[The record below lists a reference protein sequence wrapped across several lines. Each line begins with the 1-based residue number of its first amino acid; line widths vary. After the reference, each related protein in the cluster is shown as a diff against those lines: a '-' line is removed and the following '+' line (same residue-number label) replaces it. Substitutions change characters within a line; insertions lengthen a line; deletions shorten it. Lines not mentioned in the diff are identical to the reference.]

1 MIIGIDAGTSVV
13 KAVAFSDDGENLAV
27 ESRRTK
33 VYSPRPDQ
41 SEQDF
46 EEVAVAVGEVVRAV
60 AERSGENPGAIGL
73 TGQGDGLWLFD
84 ERGYMVRPAILW
96 LDARANSVVEEWMSS
111 GVFEAAFRRNGNII
125 FPGSHAPLL
134 AALDRSE
141 PESLERATTAGYCK
155 DGILQRLTGE
165 RATDASDSSL
175 PFLDVRA
182 RRYDAEILRLCG
194 LERWEHLLA
203 PVDPAPGPM
212 RPLSAE
218 GSELTGLPEG
228 TPVHSGPFDLPA
240 SAIGAGV
247 DEPGDGLIILGTTLA
262 CEVLTD
268 RVETDG
274 EVGGLTLCALE
285 PDRWLR
291 AMPAMVGTASLDWI
305 LSLVG
310 AEHKDIEEFLEES
323 GPGARGV
330 TALPFFSASGE
341 RAPFVD
347 PAARGQLAGLS
358 LGATRADVVSA
369 ICESV
374 GYAARHCLEAAGLEG
389 EVAICGGG
397 VESAAWRQILADVL
411 QKPLRIARRPEV
423 GARGAAIAALI
434 ASDRDFDYN
443 EWTRPDGY
451 VEPRAEMAELY
462 EEGFAYY
469 LDSVGAARGLWGRR
483 PRTKTPQ

>member
-1 MIIGIDAGTSVV
+1 MIIGVDAGTSVV
-13 KAVAFSDDGENLAV
+13 KAVAFSDGGENLAV
-27 ESRRTK
+27 ESQKTQL
-33 VYSPRPDQ
+33 YSPRPDQ
-41 SEQDF
+41 SEQDL
-46 EEVAVAVGEVVRAV
+46 EEVIAAVGEVVRAV
-60 AERSGENPGAIGL
+60 VEHSGETPDAIGL

-84 ERGYMVRPAILW
+84 ERGHPVRPSILW
-96 LDARANSVVEEWMSS
+96 LDARANSIVEEWMSS
-111 GVFEAAFRRNGNII
+111 GVFEAVFRRNGNII
-125 FPGSHAPLL
+125 FPGCPAPLL
-134 AALDRSE
+134 AALERSE

-155 DGILQRLTGE
+155 DAILQRLTGE
-165 RATDASDSSL
+165 RATDASDASL

-182 RRYDAEILRLCG
+182 RRYDEEILRLCG
-194 LERWEHLLA
+194 LERWEHLFA

-212 RPLSAE
+212 RPLNAE

-228 TPVHSGPFDLPA
+228 TPIHSGPFDLPA

-247 DEPGDGLIILGTTLA
+247 DEPGEGLIILGTTLA

-274 EVGGLTLCALE
+274 EVGGMTLCALE

-291 AMPAMVGTASLDWI
+291 AMPAMVGTASLDWV
-305 LSLVG
+305 LSLIG

-347 PAARGQLAGLS
+347 PMARGQLAGLS

-423 GARGAAIAALI
+423 GARGAAVAALI
-434 ASDRDFDYN
+434 ASERDFDYG
-443 EWTRPDGY
+443 EWTRPEGY

-469 LDSVGAARGLWGRR
+469 LDSVEASRELWSRR
-483 PRTKTPQ
+483 PRAKTPR

>member
-27 ESRRTK
+27 EARRTEL
-33 VYSPRPDQ
+33 YSPKPDE
-41 SEQDF
+41 SEQDL
-46 EEVAVAVGEVVRAV
+46 EEIVAAVGEVVRAV
-60 AERSGENPGAIGL
+60 AERSGETPDAIGL

-84 ERGYMVRPAILW
+84 ERGYSVRPAISW
-96 LDARANSVVEEWMSS
+96 LDARANPIVEEWMSS
-111 GVFEAAFRRNGNII
+111 GVFEAVFRRNGNII

-134 AALDRSE
+134 AALERSE
-141 PESLERATTAGYCK
+141 PESLTQATTAGYCK
-155 DGILQRLTGE
+155 DGILQRFTGE
-165 RATDASDSSL
+165 RATDASDASL
-175 PFLDVRA
+175 PFLDVRT
-182 RRYDAEILRLCG
+182 RHYDEEIIKLCG

-212 RPLSAE
+212 RTLNAE
-218 GSELTGLPEG
+218 GAELTGLPEG
-228 TPVHSGPFDLPA
+228 TPIHSGPFDLPA

-247 DEPGDGLIILGTTLA
+247 DEPGEGLIIIGTTLA

-274 EVGGLTLCALE
+274 EVGGMTLCALE

-291 AMPAMVGTASLDWI
+291 AMPAMVGTASLDWV
-305 LSLVG
+305 LSLIG

-323 GPGARGV
+323 GPGARSV

-341 RAPFVD
+341 RAPFVA
-347 PAARGQLAGLS
+347 PMARGQLAGLS
-358 LGATRADVVSA
+358 LGASRADVVSA

-423 GARGAAIAALI
+423 GARGAAVAALI
-434 ASDRDFDYN
+434 ASERDFDYG
-443 EWTRPDGY
+443 EWTRPEGY

-469 LDSVGAARGLWGRR
+469 LDSVESARELWGRR
-483 PRTKTPQ
+483 PRTKAPQ

>member
-13 KAVAFSDDGENLAV
+13 KAVAFSDDGKNLAV
-27 ESRRTK
+27 ESQKTRL
-33 VYSPRPDQ
+33 YSPRPDQ
-41 SEQDF
+41 SEQDL
-46 EEVAVAVGEVVRAV
+46 EEIVAAVGEVVRAV
-60 AERSGENPGAIGL
+60 VEHSGETPDAIGL

-84 ERGYMVRPAILW
+84 ERGHPVRPGISW
-96 LDARANSVVEEWMSS
+96 LDARANSIVEEWMSS
-111 GVFEAAFRRNGNII
+111 GVFEAVFRRNGNII
-125 FPGSHAPLL
+125 FPGCHAPLL
-134 AALDRSE
+134 AALERSE
-141 PESLERATTAGYCK
+141 PESLERAATAGYCK
-155 DGILQRLTGE
+155 DAILQRLTGE
-165 RATDASDSSL
+165 RATDASDASL
-175 PFLDVRA
+175 PFLDVRT
-182 RRYDAEILRLCG
+182 RRYDKEILRLCG

-212 RPLSAE
+212 RSLNAE

-228 TPVHSGPFDLPA
+228 TPIHSGPFDLPA
-240 SAIGAGV
+240 SAAGAGV
-247 DEPGDGLIILGTTLA
+247 DEPGEGLIILGTTLA

-274 EVGGLTLCALE
+274 EVGGMTLCALE

-291 AMPAMVGTASLDWI
+291 AMPAMVGTASLDWV
-305 LSLVG
+305 LSLIG

-341 RAPFVD
+341 RAPFVA
-347 PAARGQLAGLS
+347 PMARGQLAGLS

-369 ICESV
+369 LCESV

-423 GARGAAIAALI
+423 GARGAAVAALI
-434 ASDRDFDYN
+434 TSDRDFDYV

-451 VEPRAEMAELY
+451 VEPRTQMAELY

-469 LDSVGAARGLWGRR
+469 LDGVEAARGLWGRR
-483 PRTKTPQ
+483 PRARTPQ